1 MIKEPTCVRNFYIMY
16 MLINYLATDGKVLII
31 IYIDDDNNK
40 VIKKFLIKKKKVIK
54 ISYSGHL
61 VNQRENIYI
70 SSCF

>member
-40 VIKKFLIKKKKVIK
+40 VIKKFLIKKKKK
-54 ISYSGHL
+54 
-61 VNQRENIYI
+61 
-70 SSCF
+70 

>member
-40 VIKKFLIKKKKVIK
+40 VIKKFLIKKKKKVIK

-61 VNQRENIYI
+61 V
-70 SSCF
+70 